1 MPYPDLYFYLPRLV
15 QCIFNTEI
23 IVPPGQVC
31 CFVDSDNNYLFAKP
45 GVHNITDPFLKRIG
59 NPLSIQHTVV
69 THGNRTVVTVPQGK
83 LGFAEDMG
91 QPVLLPPGLHAWV
104 SETLQFK
111 RIVSLDEH
119 VIVIGP
125 YTILT
130 VDEG

>member
-1 MPYPDLYFYLPRLV
+1 M
-15 QCIFNTEI
+15 
-23 IVPPGQVC
+23 C